1 MFMPISNAE
10 HAPGGTMRPATWSH
24 LRKRRRR
31 WRARTLLALSCCAP
45 ALALVGLGYPLL
57 AVAAALAAGSG
68 AMLAAHRWLPYAPPA
83 RRRWR
88 FDDDPL
94 ARTAVLQRL
103 QPLTP
108 RRAPST
114 RLHDQRP
121 MLWERPKTRRLG

>member
-1 MFMPISNAE
+1 
-10 HAPGGTMRPATWSH
+10 MRPATWSH
-24 LRKRRRR
+24 LRRRRRR
-31 WRARTLLALSCCAP
+31 WRARALLAISCCAP
-45 ALALVGLGYPLL
+45 AFALVGLGYPLL

-68 AMLAAHRWLPYAPPA
+68 AMLAVHYWLPYAPVP

-108 RRAPST
+108 RRAPAT
-114 RLHDQRP
+114 RLHDERP
-121 MLWERPKTRRLG
+121 MLWERPKTRRLS